1 MRVVTRPD
9 FDGIVCA
16 VLLLDALGIQKPVYW
31 VEPAD
36 LQQGRVPIAAGDIIA
51 NLPFHPKCRM
61 WFDHHV
67 SNRPVIDFEGA
78 FALAPSA
85 ARVVYN
91 HFAGRLQPRYDDL
104 VAAADKI
111 DAAALSR
118 KEVLHPERYP
128 EVLISMTVTGQD
140 TDGPPYWNHLV
151 DLLRGQ
157 DLRTARAAPMVDAR
171 CQRAI
176 AQNNAYRRLLSGH
189 TRMDGC
195 VSVTDFRDIRPAPIG
210 NRFLVYSIFPETTV
224 NVKIRRD
231 DAEPERLIVSLGH
244 SIFNRRCNVNVGR
257 LMKRFDGGGHRG
269 AGACNFRE
277 HREKDVLP
285 EIISILKANRDIEDT
300 AKEGA

>member
-16 VLLLDALGIQKPVYW
+16 VLLLEALGIQKPVFW
-31 VEPAD
+31 VEPGD
-36 LQQGRVPIAAGDIIA
+36 LQKGRVPIAAGDVIA

-67 SNRPVIDFEGA
+67 SNRPAIDFEGA

-85 ARVVYN
+85 ARVVYD
-91 HFAGRLQPRYDDL
+91 HLGDRLQPRYDAL

-111 DAAALSR
+111 DAAALNQE
-118 KEVLHPERYP
+118 EVLHPERFP

-140 TDGPPYWNHLV
+140 TDGPPYWTHLV
-151 DLLRGQ
+151 NLLREQ
-157 DLRTARAAPMVDAR
+157 DISSARAAPMVDAR
-171 CQRAI
+171 CQLAL
-176 AQNNAYRRLLSGH
+176 AQNDAYCSLLSTH
-189 TRMDGC
+189 TRRDGP

-210 NRFLVYSIFPETTV
+210 NRFLIYCLFPESTV

-231 DAEPERLIVSLGH
+231 SAEPERLIVSVGH

-277 HREKDVLP
+277 HREGEILP
-285 EIISILKANRDIEDT
+285 EIIAILKANRDIED
-300 AKEGA
+300 AAEAGA